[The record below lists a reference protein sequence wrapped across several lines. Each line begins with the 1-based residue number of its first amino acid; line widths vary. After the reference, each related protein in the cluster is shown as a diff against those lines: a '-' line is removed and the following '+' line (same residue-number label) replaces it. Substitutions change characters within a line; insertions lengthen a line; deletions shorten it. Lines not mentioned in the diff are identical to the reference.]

1 MLFGLCCAV
10 VVLALLTGGATSS
23 GFYGD
28 VAVQFLSIPL
38 LMTALWPG
46 FGSDGDLK
54 RKARIALAVC
64 SICALVVF
72 IQVCPLPF
80 DVWAG
85 RNALLPGGDET
96 RFGAYHPGWS
106 PLSITPQAT
115 WAAAVSLLVPLSV
128 FASVMQLDLT
138 RRMQLCWLLLGFGA
152 ISLVLGFLQVA
163 QGPDSPLRLYAES
176 SDAVGFF
183 GNRNL
188 FAAFLNVTLI
198 LSALWLMRT
207 MDAFW
212 DARALN
218 SSSIVGFAAATALLA
233 VIVAGQMLARSRAG
247 AVLTIAALAALALLF
262 LLHGR
267 SQNRPERL
275 HRKTRARRLPLAVPV
290 FAAVFALQAGLGRI
304 IERFET
310 DVADNLRIPLNVTTF
325 ETAFK
330 ALPFGTGLGSFVP
343 VYATVEKSQ
352 DAISEFANR
361 AHDDLAEFLLETG
374 LVGAGLVV
382 FFLIWLARRSH
393 AVWRHPKSDEDPQQ
407 SLLLR
412 ASTLVLIL
420 LLAHSLVDYPLRT
433 TALSAVFALFCGFLA
448 APAYAPFRDEPK
460 PRQRRVVAETLKAGP
475 QTVDEPSA
483 DIKWPLSWQVN
494 GKPT

>member
-10 VVLALLTGGATSS
+10 VLLALVAGGATSS

-38 LMTALWPG
+38 LITALWPA
-46 FGSDGDLK
+46 FGVEGDQK
-54 RKARIALAVC
+54 KKARVALAVC

-72 IQVCPLPF
+72 MQVCPLPF

-128 FASVMQLDLT
+128 FASVMQLDLR
-138 RRMQLCWLLLGFGA
+138 RRMQLCWLLLGIGA
-152 ISLVLGFLQVA
+152 LSLVLGFLQVA
-163 QGPDSPLRLYAES
+163 QGPDSPLRFYDETTE
-176 SDAVGFF
+176 AVGFF
-183 GNRNL
+183 GNRNH

-198 LSALWLMRT
+198 LSALWVMRT

-212 DARALN
+212 DRRALDTF
-218 SSSIVGFAAATALLA
+218 SIVWFAAAGAFLVA
-233 VIVAGQMLARSRAG
+233 IVAGQMLARSRAG
-247 AVLTIAALAALALLF
+247 SILAIAALAALSLMILTS
-262 LLHGR
+262 GR
-267 SQNRPERL
+267 SRGRPDRL
-275 HRKTRARRLPLAVPV
+275 QRKTRVRRLPLAVAV
-290 FAAVFALQAGLGRI
+290 FAAVFALQVGMGRI
-304 IERFET
+304 AERFES
-310 DVADNLRIPLNVTTF
+310 DVADDARVPLNVTTF

-343 VYATVEKSQ
+343 VYATVEKSE
-352 DAISEFANR
+352 DAISSFANR

-374 LVGAGLVV
+374 LIGAGLVV
-382 FFLIWLARRSH
+382 FFLVWLVRRFD
-393 AVWRHPKSDEDPQQ
+393 AVRRPPKSDEDPKQ

-412 ASTLVLIL
+412 ASMLIVIL

-433 TALSAVFALFCGFLA
+433 TALSAVFAIFCGFLA

-460 PRQRRVVAETLKAGP
+460 PRQRRAAAKPPKAVP
-475 QTVDEPSA
+475 QPADEPGV
-483 DIKWPLSWQVN
+483 DIQWPIRLA
-494 GKPT
+494 K